1 MEEVLRLVNLLK
13 GWTPATKG
21 GQPCNAVVQ
30 ISMSIF
36 PSFKASAQ
44 FVRVV

>member
-1 MEEVLRLVNLLK
+1 MRKVNNMQN
-13 GWTPATKG
+13 WTPATKG
-21 GQPCNAVVQ
+21 GQACDAVVQ

-44 FVRVV
+44 FVRVVQ